1 MHKNPLPT
9 FARPSTLPTQVM
21 KQFTRR
27 KFVKNTGITAGSV
40 LGFPAIVSG
49 QNLNSKI
56 RVACIGTGGKGS
68 SDTDNAAR
76 EGGEIVALCDV
87 DRNTMNRKAKKFP
100 KAKQY
105 QDFRKLLEEMENQI
119 DAVTVST
126 PDHCHGVAAITAM
139 AMGKHAYVQKP
150 LAQTVWESRIMR
162 NLAREKKLATQMGNQ
177 GSANEGL
184 RRGVEVIHSGA
195 IGKPQE
201 LHVWTNRPVWP
212 QGVDRPKNSDP
223 VPGHLDWDLWL
234 GPALPRPYKAG
245 VYHTFKWRGWFDFG
259 TGALGD
265 MACHT
270 VNMPFRALKLGYPDR
285 IECEVASRPYKETFP
300 LSSRVRYDFPAR
312 GDWPALK
319 FWWYDGNPRDRQAPI
334 RPYSD
339 ITANLVAKQGNKLP
353 ASCCLIKG
361 SEGEIY
367 SPDDYGQNVF
377 LMRKGEK
384 TYTNINSHP
393 ACKDVPKVIPRSP
406 GHVKEWFEM
415 MKDPKKPAYS
425 SFEIAAYLNE
435 VILLGC
441 LAQRIGEGRPIEWD
455 GPNMK
460 SKDNEEASKLVKRD
474 YRPGWEPKI

>member
-1 MHKNPLPT
+1 
-9 FARPSTLPTQVM
+9 M
-21 KQFTRR
+21 KELTRR
-27 KFVKNTGITAGSV
+27 KFVKNTSITAGSV
-40 LGFPAIVSG
+40 LGFPAIVRG

-56 RVACIGTGGKGS
+56 RVGCIGVGGKGS

-87 DRNTMNRKAKKFP
+87 DLKTLGKKAQKFP
-100 KAKQY
+100 KAKKY
-105 QDFRKLLEEMENQI
+105 QDFRKMLEEMDNQI

-126 PDHCHGVAAITAM
+126 PDHCHGVAGITAM

-150 LAQTVWESRIMR
+150 LTQTVWESRIMR
-162 NLAREKKLATQMGNQ
+162 GLAREKKLATQMGNQ

-184 RRGVEVIHSGA
+184 RRGVEVIQAGA
-195 IGKPQE
+195 IGKPLE

-212 QGVDRPKNSDP
+212 QGIGRPEGSDP
-223 VPGHLDWDLWL
+223 IPDHLDWDLWL
-234 GPALPRPYKAG
+234 GPAQPRPFKNG
-245 VYHTFKWRGWFDFG
+245 VYHTFKWRGWADFG

-270 VNMPFRALKLGYPDR
+270 VNMPFRALKLGYPDK
-285 IECEVASRPYKETFP
+285 IECEVASRDFGETFP

-312 GDWPALK
+312 DDWPPLK

-339 ITANLVAKQGNKLP
+339 ITANLMANQNNKLP
-353 ASCCLIKG
+353 VACCLIKG

-384 TYTNINSHP
+384 TYTDIGNHEF
-393 ACKDVPKVIPRSP
+393 CKDIPKTIQRSP
-406 GHVKEWFEM
+406 GHVKEWFDM
-415 MKDPKKPAYS
+415 MKDPDKKAYS
-425 SFEIAAYLNE
+425 NFEIAAYLNE
-435 VILLGC
+435 VILLGNI
-441 LAQRIGEGRPIEWD
+441 AQRIGEGRPIEWD

-460 SKDNEEASKLVKRD
+460 SRDNDAASKLVKRD
-474 YRPGWEPKI
+474 YRPGWEPQGVKL

>member
-1 MHKNPLPT
+1 
-9 FARPSTLPTQVM
+9 M
-21 KQFTRR
+21 KEFTRR
-27 KFVKNTGITAGSV
+27 KFVKNTGIASGSV

-56 RVACIGTGGKGS
+56 RVACIGVGGKGS

-76 EGGEIVALCDV
+76 EGAEIVALCDI
-87 DRNTMNRKAKKFP
+87 DRNMLKRKTGKFP

-105 QDFRKLLEEMENQI
+105 QDFRKLLDEMENQI

-184 RRGVEVIHSGA
+184 RRGVEVIHAGA

-212 QGVDRPKNSDP
+212 QGVDRPKGSDE
-223 VPGHLDWDLWL
+223 VPAHLDWDLWL

-285 IECEVASRPYKETFP
+285 IECEVASRPYKESFP
-300 LSSRVRYDFPAR
+300 LSSRVRFDFPAR
-312 GDWPALK
+312 GDWPAMK

-339 ITANLVAKQGNKLP
+339 ITANLVANQGNKLP
-353 ASCCLIKG
+353 VSCCLIKG
-361 SEGEIY
+361 TEGEIY

-384 TYTNINSHP
+384 SYTNIRTHP

-415 MKDPKKPAYS
+415 MKDPSKPAYS

-441 LAQRIGEGRPIEWD
+441 LAQQIGEGRPIEWD

-474 YRPGWEPKI
+474 YRPGWEPKL